1 MVSLIMSSSSVH
13 HAMTKEINRKMMG
26 YIIPIGWWMLI
37 VMVVTLVVIYVWHWV
52 NLKRQLSEPMGP
64 EPLEPVG
71 LEPVGSES
79 VNYVGPDILV
89 RVEVGEVNDPWSDF

>member
-37 VMVVTLVVIYVWHWV
+37 VMVVTLVVIYVWHWS
-52 NLKRQLSEPMGP
+52 NLKRQLSESMGP
-64 EPLEPVG
+64 EPV
-71 LEPVGSES
+71 EPVGSES
-79 VNYVGPDILV
+79 VNYASPNVLV

>member
-13 HAMTKEINRKMMG
+13 HAMSREVNRQMLNH
-26 YIIPIGWWMLI
+26 IIPIGWWMLI
-37 VMVVTLVVIYVWHWV
+37 VMVATLVVIYVWHWA
-52 NLKRQLSEPMGP
+52 NLKRQLSESMGP
-64 EPLEPVG
+64 EPVEPIG

-79 VNYVGPDILV
+79 VNSKGPNVLV